1 MVGLVLVSSVLSL
14 WLVRGDMRIFL
25 RRQGSCRGHNNLS
38 QSQGAGRDAAIL
50 VGRIAVTEVLGTGG
64 ASAARHGATV
74 GSCPY
79 VPLPTEAA
87 ASSPS
92 LSDMWTCHWCNAPS
106 WEATVD
112 VGGSRSDEGWPR
124 RRARKRRGMR
134 WQSNRRRRGLR
145 QRRHRA
151 SRSRRNQV
159 GQVSWA
165 RQTNSRS
172 CPSRWLFP
180 AALGIVYHSA
190 SVRPCVPTADPRQFD
205 HDIAPL
211 IEFLSGL

>member
-92 LSDMWTCHWCNAPS
+92 LSDMFTCHWCNAPI

-112 VGGSRSDEGWPR
+112 VGGSRSDEGRPR
-124 RRARKRRGMR
+124 RRSGGKGPEETRHAMAVKPAKARTATAKASSVSISAR
-134 WQSNRRRRGLR
+134 S
-145 QRRHRA
+145 
-151 SRSRRNQV
+151 SRSSQL
-159 GQVSWA
+159 GK
-165 RQTNSRS
+165 TNKIPLMPKSMAVSRS
-172 CPSRWLFP
+172 SWHCLPFGVGTTLCSD
-180 AALGIVYHSA
+180 S
-190 SVRPCVPTADPRQFD
+190 
-205 HDIAPL
+205 
-211 IEFLSGL
+211 